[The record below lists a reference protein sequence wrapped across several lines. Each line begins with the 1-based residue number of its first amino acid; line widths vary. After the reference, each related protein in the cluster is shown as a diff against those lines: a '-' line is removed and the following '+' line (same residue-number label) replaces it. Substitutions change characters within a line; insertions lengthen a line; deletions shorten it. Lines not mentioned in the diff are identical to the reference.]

1 MRIDFLKLLF
11 SCTLLLGAVHLLTA
25 QSFPKTVKRY
35 RVSTDHA
42 AAKAAFDRFR
52 EHPKHRVA
60 ARYYSAKMAFRQSA
74 GLAELL
80 DLNRDLLNTAAGYR
94 ALSAKR
100 MHRNIRKY
108 QVDSTSIYALREQV
122 QRLALSLV
130 RVRGTFGA
138 LDSLETGLAAPIP
151 GLQAAIDSTHSDIVQ
166 AHLETKDYDLMT
178 LMVQKHLQ
186 WVKPEHYRLTRRI
199 YNELWSAFL
208 DKYSLCQ
215 MDRYA
220 RDHPGSFVGRDCW
233 RKEAQ
238 QLFCAGDPVG
248 LLDFHARVPWTAL
261 ESTVL
266 NALVDAPPDLEQLSP
281 GAQQHFKDLRR
292 RTALREALRS
302 GAAARDTAA
311 TLREIK
317 YYVSQY
323 APRFSAFKLL
333 EESLQFLL
341 ERRYYASAHRLLSEV
356 RNYFPDTLPKG
367 CNTNFSFQL
376 RVRPYIDGKLPILIR
391 PGAPLTRT
399 PLDAV
404 NTDIGDESNPVL
416 SADGQTLFFA
426 GAGRPDNIAS
436 GQDIFVSHWEDGR
449 GWSQPMLVPAL
460 SGAGN
465 QIPLS
470 LTADGQQML
479 LAVNGSMYLSR
490 RQSGDSWG
498 APVKLPLSGIAQIG
512 KGFLSADGNIL
523 VLEGS
528 YETGGPLQ
536 APDQDLFVA
545 FREKTGQWS
554 RPFALGSDIN
564 TDEQERSPFLSPDG
578 TTLYFVTDGY
588 PGLGRSDVFV
598 SHRLNDKWTQWTRP
612 ENLGKE
618 INNTFDHAGFG
629 HVRPDGK
636 TAYFTWYD
644 ENGGKADIWIQ
655 MLEAQPR

>member
-1 MRIDFLKLLF
+1 MRIDFLKLLL
-11 SCTLLLGAVHLLTA
+11 SCTLLLGAAHLLTA

-35 RVSTDHA
+35 GASTDYVA
-42 AAKAAFDRFR
+42 AQTAFERFR
-52 EHPKHRVA
+52 NHPKHRVA
-60 ARYYSAKMAFRQSA
+60 ARYYSAKMALRQGA
-74 GLAELL
+74 DLAELL
-80 DLNRDLLNTAAGYR
+80 DLNRDLLTTAAQYR
-94 ALSAKR
+94 TLSAKR
-100 MHRNIRKY
+100 MRRNIRKY
-108 QVDSTSIYALREQV
+108 QVDSTGIEALREQA
-122 QRLALSLV
+122 QRLALSIV

-138 LDSLETGLAAPIP
+138 LDSLETGLTAPIP
-151 GLQAAIDSTHSDIVQ
+151 GLQTAIDSTHSDIVQ
-166 AHLETKDYDLMT
+166 AHLETKDYDIMT
-178 LMVQKHLQ
+178 LIVQKHLR

-199 YNELWSAFL
+199 YSELWAAFL
-208 DKYSLCQ
+208 DKYPLCQ

-238 QLFCAGDPVG
+238 RLFCAADPVA

-266 NALVDAPPDLEQLSP
+266 NALVDTPPDPGALSP
-281 GAQQHFKDLRR
+281 EARQHVKDLRR

-302 GAAARDTAA
+302 GAAAKDTAA
-311 TLREIK
+311 TLQEIK

-341 ERRYYASAHRLLSEV
+341 ERRYYTSAHRLLSEV
-356 RNYFPDTLPKG
+356 RDYFPDTLPKG

-391 PGAPLTRT
+391 PGAPLTRK

-404 NTDIGDESNPVL
+404 NTEMGEESNPVL
-416 SADGQTLFFA
+416 SADGQTLYFA
-426 GAGRPDNIAS
+426 GAGRPDNVAS
-436 GQDIFVSHWEDGR
+436 GQDIFVSYRQDGQ
-449 GWSQPMLVPAL
+449 GWGTPVLVPEL

-470 LTADGQQML
+470 LTADGQQLL

-490 RQSGDSWG
+490 KQSGGTWS
-498 APVKLPLSGIAQIG
+498 APEKMPLSGIAQIG

-536 APDQDLFVA
+536 APDQDLFVT

-564 TDEQERSPFLSPDG
+564 TDEQERSPFLSSDG
-578 TTLYFVTDGY
+578 KTLYFVTDGY

-598 SHRLNDKWTQWTRP
+598 SRRLNDKWTQWTRP
-612 ENLGKE
+612 DNLGKE
-618 INNTFDHAGFG
+618 INNTFDHSGFG

-655 MLEAQPR
+655 MLEE